1 QRRGERGGPRVQHPP
16 RRRGTGARLG
26 GREPARGAVQP
37 GALQRRRGPG
47 RRRGA
52 RRYLRGPTA
61 RPRDLRAG
69 SDRHGRRRRRRGLHP
84 LRPGLPPRPARTA
97 HRPRPHRGGLHRP
110 ARPPRQPDLRAAAA
124 LPARG
129 EPHPNQLPAHPR
141 AAGHLR
147 VPHRDDRPYRGLR
160 RRRRPAGAATGE
172 LLDPLPRLL
181 AAGHRPAARG
191 RGAPGGDPRQ
201 RRCRDPGRRPLRAV
215 AGRYDEPRRRPP
227 GLREGSENMTRLFLV
242 RHGQTTSNEIHA
254 LDTALPGASLTTLG
268 REQAG
273 AAGRYL
279 RNASDRVHVLSSQAA
294 RAQQTAAGLATAFA
308 AEGGAIA
315 AAAPGSSFAEGFQRF
330 RGRELAGLVDT
341 AAVELA
347 GEHAGSLAS
356 VVGVAEIPA
365 GDMEMKNDEDSHELY
380 HRLLGDWLH
389 GQIDKVV
396 PGGSSGAQ
404 VLTSYLPQALAV
416 VAAAQ
421 AEGADAVL
429 VSHGAVIRLV
439 ATWLGAVD
447 PEFAYRAYLPNGKVV
462 SIALPEDFGELL

>member
-1 QRRGERGGPRVQHPP
+1 
-16 RRRGTGARLG
+16 
-26 GREPARGAVQP
+26 
-37 GALQRRRGPG
+37 
-47 RRRGA
+47 
-52 RRYLRGPTA
+52 
-61 RPRDLRAG
+61 
-69 SDRHGRRRRRRGLHP
+69 
-84 LRPGLPPRPARTA
+84 
-97 HRPRPHRGGLHRP
+97 
-110 ARPPRQPDLRAAAA
+110 
-124 LPARG
+124 
-129 EPHPNQLPAHPR
+129 
-141 AAGHLR
+141 
-147 VPHRDDRPYRGLR
+147 
-160 RRRRPAGAATGE
+160 
-172 LLDPLPRLL
+172 
-181 AAGHRPAARG
+181 
-191 RGAPGGDPRQ
+191 
-201 RRCRDPGRRPLRAV
+201 
-215 AGRYDEPRRRPP
+215 
-227 GLREGSENMTRLFLV
+227 MTRLFLV

-268 REQAG
+268 QEQAG

-356 VVGVAEIPA
+356 IYGVAEIPA

-389 GQIDKVV
+389 GQINKVV
-396 PGGSSGAQ
+396 PGGSTGAE

-421 AEGADAVL
+421 AEDADAVL

-447 PEFAYRAYLPNGKVV
+447 PEFAYRAYLPNGQVV
-462 SIALPEDFGELL
+462 SIALPEDFGELLDQVADFAGEQLRDGVRGRFRVTEWGPFGVPELA